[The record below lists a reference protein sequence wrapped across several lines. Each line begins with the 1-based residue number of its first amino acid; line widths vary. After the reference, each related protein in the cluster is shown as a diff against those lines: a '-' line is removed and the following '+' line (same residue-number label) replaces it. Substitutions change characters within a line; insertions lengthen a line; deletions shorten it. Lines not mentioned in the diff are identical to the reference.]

1 MKNLFGMS
9 DNEFI
14 LFLGGWIIIIS
25 FVVLRKLI
33 RNNRSKKEERNFKK
47 FMNIMSE
54 VEKLKQKKRKK

>member
-1 MKNLFGMS
+1 MKKLFGMS

-33 RNNRSKKEERNFKK
+33 KNNRSQKEERNFKK
-47 FMNIMSE
+47 FLNIMGE

>member
-33 RNNRSKKEERNFKK
+33 KNNRSQKEERNFKK

>member
-1 MKNLFGMS
+1 MS

-33 RNNRSKKEERNFKK
+33 KNNRSQKEERNFKK
-47 FMNIMSE
+47 FLNIMGE

>member
-1 MKNLFGMS
+1 MKDLFSMS

-14 LFLGGWIIIIS
+14 LFLGGWIILIS

-47 FMNIMSE
+47 FLNIMSE

>member
-14 LFLGGWIIIIS
+14 LFVAGWIIIIS

-33 RNNRSKKEERNFKK
+33 KNNRSKKEERNFKK
-47 FMNIMSE
+47 FLNIMSE

>member
-1 MKNLFGMS
+1 MS

-33 RNNRSKKEERNFKK
+33 KNNRSQKEERNFKK

>member
-1 MKNLFGMS
+1 MS

-14 LFLGGWIIIIS
+14 LFLGGWIILIS

-47 FMNIMSE
+47 FLNIMSE